1 MTTPLAIIEIQGRS
15 EQGMTR
21 PFLCRCDDGNLYFVK
36 GRAASAR
43 SLICE
48 WLGGHLAK
56 AFGLPIPEF
65 TLALAPPELLELH
78 PQGNDL
84 GPLPL
89 FASRKVE
96 HVQEFSISHMGDVD
110 VGLQRDVLVFDWW
123 IHNGDR
129 TLTTHSGN
137 PNLLWDTHAHKLVVI
152 DHNLAFEV
160 GFDARSFSETH
171 VFSGQIPLLNQDLIE
186 PQRLRERCA
195 LALEVWADACKNVPS
210 AWWFVDEEQTVPVD
224 FDPGA
229 ALALLNRYVHED
241 FWRPSP

>member
-1 MTTPLAIIEIQGRS
+1 MPLRRRQ
-15 EQGMTR
+15 
-21 PFLCRCDDGNLYFVK
+21 PLYFVK

-65 TLALAPPELLELH
+65 AIALAPPELLELH
-78 PQGNDL
+78 PQGGDL
-84 GPLPL
+84 GSLPL

-96 HVQEFSISHMGDVD
+96 HVQEFSISHLDDVD
-110 VGLQRDVLVFDWW
+110 AGLQRDVLAFDWW

-137 PNLLWDTHAHKLVVI
+137 PNLLWDIDAHKLVVI

-160 GFDARSFSETH
+160 GFDARSFGETH
-171 VFSGQIPLLNQDLIE
+171 VFSGQIPFLDQDLIE
-186 PQRLRERCA
+186 PQRLREKCA
-195 LALEVWADACKNVPS
+195 WALEVWGDACKNLPS
-210 AWWFVDEEQTVPVD
+210 EWWFVDEEQTVPTN
-224 FDPGA
+224 FDAAA
-229 ALALLNRYVHED
+229 ALALLNRYEHED
-241 FWRPSP
+241 FWGLTP